1 MAFHNQGGAD
11 SQPSSHGGTQSFPES
26 NTAAI
31 STAAQQGA
39 DRTPSSGSSEETDL
53 PQIWKWNAVV
63 PETVH
68 RCVHDMV
75 QQQVEARPTAPAVC
89 AWDGDLTY
97 AQLGRFASGLAARLV
112 SAGVSRGTFV
122 PICSE
127 KSMWTT
133 VAILGI
139 LKAGAAFVLLDP
151 AVPEL
156 RLRGIVS
163 QVRGSVVVSSQAN
176 EALSS
181 RLANQVIVFGP
192 HIADD
197 LDEEHREESGITLDP
212 SSPMYVAF
220 TSGSTGTPKGAII
233 THANL
238 ASALFHQEESLQITS
253 TSRMYDFCSYS
264 FDVSICNIFATLTAG
279 GCLCVPNELDRQ
291 NKLAESIASLR
302 ANTIDLTPSV
312 SRLLRPEQV
321 PGIQQIILGG
331 EALRV
336 EHVLPWWDRVRIV
349 SLYGPCE
356 CTPNSTINS
365 HPTTPEEVVYMG
377 KGIGLNTWIVDP
389 ENHSIL
395 LSSIGAVGELL
406 LEGPLVG
413 SGYLNEP
420 ERTAA
425 AFIEDPAWLVQGY
438 SSEHPGRRGRLYK
451 TGDLVRY
458 NKDGNVSFVGRKDEQ
473 VKIRGQ
479 RTELGEIEH
488 VMRGHAKVKDAVVV
502 LKKDEERQE
511 PWLAGFVTVH
521 DEEGGDGATLQEAEE
536 AQHVEVWEKQFNDD
550 YLALESMGPE
560 SIGRDFMG
568 WTSMYDGND
577 IDKKEMNEWLD
588 DTLNSIRNGTP
599 LQHILEIGT
608 GSGMILFNLLRGLQ
622 SYTGLEPSSQ
632 AVEFIIQTAKSR
644 MPPKIAGKITMHKAT
659 AEDVSR
665 LGQSLS
671 PDVVVLN
678 SVIQYFPSSAYLLRV
693 VQELV
698 QLQGVKTIFF
708 GDVRSF
714 PLYNEFLAERA
725 LHVAGRKASKEEL
738 RRVMYD
744 MRQAEAELLVD
755 PAFFTALPDHIPNI
769 EHVEILPKR
778 MRATNELSAYRYEAV
793 IHVRVSGQ
801 PCRQVRGLGQVQWAD
816 FQAQELSRELLLE
829 LLRQHLSSSPDVV
842 AVSNIPN
849 SRTTSMSHI
858 LAKLDAQGGRAD
870 GNDNDDVDWLSSVLA
885 NASKKPSMSA
895 AGLVE
900 LAKQVGCHVEISWAR
915 QSSQRGSLDAI
926 FHKDAPSN
934 GKARALFRFPTDDQ
948 DSQTKPDALPLC
960 NQPVRRHQ
968 TKHNSQI
975 QNELNEILRARLPS
989 YMHPQ
994 AITVLDTMPLND
1006 NGKVDRR
1013 ALARTIQSRT
1023 QQGRGPSVQ
1032 ELDVSA
1038 PEAQVRRL
1046 WGEVLH
1052 IDPASSIGLDDSFFQ
1067 LGGDS
1072 MAAMSLVG
1080 RARKAGLE
1088 FTVAHIFRHP
1098 KLQDFVRAVGLKI

>member
-1 MAFHNQGGAD
+1 MAFHDDGG
-11 SQPSSHGGTQSFPES
+11 SVEP
-26 NTAAI
+26 
-31 STAAQQGA
+31 
-39 DRTPSSGSSEETDL
+39 TDL

-68 RCVHDMV
+68 QCVHDTV
-75 QQQVEARPTAPAVC
+75 LQQVEARPTAPAVC

-97 AQLGRFASGLAARLV
+97 AQLGRLASGLAARLV
-112 SAGVSRGTFV
+112 ASGVSRGAFV
-122 PICSE
+122 PVCSE
-127 KSMWTT
+127 KSLWTT

-139 LKAGAAFVLLDP
+139 LEAGAAFIILDP

-156 RLRGIVS
+156 RLHAIIS
-163 QVRGSVVVSSQAN
+163 QANAPVIVSSQAN

-181 RLANQVIVFGP
+181 RLADQVIVLGSHVADGLYGEP
-192 HIADD
+192 HKEPDIAP
-197 LDEEHREESGITLDP
+197 DP

-238 ASALFHQEESLQITS
+238 ASALFHQEKSLRITS
-253 TSRMYDFCSYS
+253 SSRVYDFSSYS

-321 PGIQQIILGG
+321 PGLQQIIFGG

-336 EHVLPWWDRVRIV
+336 EHVKPWWGRVRIV

-365 HPTTPEEVVYMG
+365 HPTTLDEAVHMG
-377 KGIGLNTWIVDP
+377 RGVGLNTWIVDP
-389 ENHSIL
+389 ENHDIL
-395 LSSIGAVGELL
+395 LSSIGDIGELL

-420 ERTAA
+420 EKTTAA
-425 AFIEDPAWLVQGY
+425 FVEDLAWLARGY

-458 NKDGNVSFVGRKDEQ
+458 NKDGSVSFVGRKDEQ

-479 RTELGEIEH
+479 RAELGEIEH
-488 VMRGHAKVKDAVVV
+488 VIRGHSKVKDAVVV
-502 LKKDEERQE
+502 LKKDEDTQE
-511 PWLAGFVTVH
+511 PWLAGFVTIH
-521 DEEGGDGATLQEAEE
+521 DEEGSNDATHQEAEEE
-536 AQHVEVWEKQFNDD
+536 AQHVEEWEKQFSDD
-550 YLALESMGPE
+550 YLTLESMGPE

-568 WTSMYDGND
+568 WTSMYDGRD
-577 IDKKEMNEWLD
+577 INKKEMNEWLD
-588 DTLNSIRNGTP
+588 DTLNSIRNGTAP
-599 LQHILEIGT
+599 QHVLEIGT

-622 SYTGLEPSSQ
+622 SYTGLEPSSP
-632 AVEFIIQTAKSR
+632 AVEFITRTAKSR
-644 MPPKIAGKITMHKAT
+644 MPPKIASKITMHKAA
-659 AEDVSR
+659 AEDVDR
-665 LGQSLS
+665 LSQSLS
-671 PDVVVLN
+671 PDVVVFN
-678 SVIQYFPSSAYLLRV
+678 SVIQYFPSSAYLLRAVHEV
-693 VQELV
+693 VQLR
-698 QLQGVKTIFF
+698 GVKTIFF

-714 PLYNEFLAERA
+714 PLYNEFLVEKA
-725 LHVAGRKASKEEL
+725 LHVAGSKASKDEL
-738 RRVMYD
+738 RRVMND

-755 PAFFTALPDHIPNI
+755 PAFFTVLPDRISNI
-769 EHVEILPKR
+769 EHVEILPKK

-793 IHVRVSGQ
+793 IHIMAPGR
-801 PCRQVRGLGQVQWAD
+801 PRRQVRGLDQVQWID
-816 FQAQELSRELLLE
+816 FQAQETSRKSLLE
-829 LLRQHLSSSPDVV
+829 LLQRRLPTPSAVV

-849 SRTTSMSHI
+849 RRIVSASHV
-858 LAKLDAQGGRAD
+858 LAELDKQEGKVEKSNN
-870 GNDNDDVDWLSSVLA
+870 NDADWLSSA
-885 NASKKPSMSA
+885 YAKAQKEASMSA
-895 AGLVE
+895 ADLVE
-900 LAKQVGCHVEISWAR
+900 IAEQAGCHVELSWAR

-926 FHKDAPSN
+926 FHTDAPSHN
-934 GKARALFRFPTDDQ
+934 GGARVLFQFPVDNDHRDPT
-948 DSQTKPDALPLC
+948 THNAPPLC

-968 TKHNSQI
+968 TRHNTQI
-975 QNELNEILRARLPS
+975 RSELDEILQARLPS

-994 AITVLDTMPLND
+994 VITILDGMPLNG

-1013 ALARTIQSRT
+1013 ALAKIARGRT
-1023 QQGRGPSVQ
+1023 QGRGPPAQ
-1032 ELDVSA
+1032 ERQMSA
-1038 PEAQVRRL
+1038 PEDQIRRL

-1052 IDPASSIGLDDSFFQ
+1052 IDPASSIGPDDSFFQ

-1088 FTVAHIFRHP
+1088 LTVAHLFRHP
-1098 KLQDFVRAVGLKI
+1098 KLQDFVRAVGLKT